1 MELLTHPFSIGLG
14 TGLILV
20 LVIWIN
26 GILKR
31 RSLVKELRSLKEHL
45 HTQMGINAR
54 GNESTINELQ
64 ELRQQT
70 ENLRVTNSTLKQ
82 KPGRAELQ
90 TLAVYD
96 KALHIMFAKAPGFA
110 PAWENVLKEANE
122 DLKRAE
128 TGLIPLIRSVFRPSL
143 SKSNRVLP
151 RFGSETGGSDIDRPN
166 SGSVD
171 PNRSS
176 DSGTNIAG

>member
-20 LVIWIN
+20 LVVWIN

-31 RSLVKELRSLKEHL
+31 RSLVKEIRSLKEHL

-54 GNESTINELQ
+54 GNESTVTELE
-64 ELRQQT
+64 ELRMQT
-70 ENLRVTNSTLKQ
+70 ENLRVTNATLKQ

-110 PAWENVLKEANE
+110 PAWENILEEANE

-143 SKSNRVLP
+143 PRSNRVLP
-151 RFGSETGGSDIDRPN
+151 RFGAETGDSTIYSSEND
-166 SGSVD
+166 SVD
-171 PNRSS
+171 SKRSS
-176 DSGTNIAG
+176 DS

>member
-1 MELLTHPFSIGLG
+1 MEFLTHPFSIGLG

-20 LVIWIN
+20 LVVWIN

-31 RSLVKELRSLKEHL
+31 RSLVKEHL

-54 GNESTINELQ
+54 GNESTITEIA
-64 ELRQQT
+64 ELRKQT
-70 ENLRVTNSTLKQ
+70 ENLRVTNATLKQ

-110 PAWENVLKEANE
+110 PAWENILEEAND

-151 RFGSETGGSDIDRPN
+151 RFGSETSGSDIGHPDDD
-166 SGSVD
+166 SVD
-171 PNRSS
+171 SKRSS
-176 DSGTNIAG
+176 DS